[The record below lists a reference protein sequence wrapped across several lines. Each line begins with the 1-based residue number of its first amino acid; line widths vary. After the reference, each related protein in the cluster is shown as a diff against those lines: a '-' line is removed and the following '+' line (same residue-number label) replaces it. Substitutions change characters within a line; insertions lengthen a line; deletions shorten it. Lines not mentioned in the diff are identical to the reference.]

1 MELRQLNMFR
11 TVASTLNFS
20 RAAEAMGYVP
30 SNVTMQV
37 KALEEELGVRLFDRL
52 GKQLVLTTA
61 GERFLKHV
69 EEVLH
74 KLDEARS
81 VVHDEDNLTGTI
93 TISANEVLCAYRL
106 PVVFH
111 RFRSRYPDVR
121 LIFRSVPNQEL
132 KQSLFEGSADVVF
145 MLDEPLRSSGLAV
158 EPLLEET
165 FRLFAAPDH
174 PLAQR
179 MELQLEDFHD
189 EVFLT
194 NEKGCPYRTMFDR
207 GFEQEGID
215 TITYLEFQSAEAI
228 KQCAITGIG
237 IAFLPEVVT
246 EAEVERGELVALPW
260 HIPNLHVYTQML
272 WHKDK
277 WLSPIILSFLEV
289 VREVHAAEDG
299 IDRGCDDQDRD
310 IRGLAAEANL

>member
-1 MELRQLNMFR
+1 MELRQLNTFQ

-20 RAAEAMGYVP
+20 RAAEVLNYVP
-30 SNVTMQV
+30 SNVTMQM
-37 KALEEELGVRLFDRL
+37 KALEDELGVRLFDRL

-61 GERFLKHV
+61 GKRFLTQV
-69 EEVLH
+69 QVVLN

-81 VVHDEDNLTGTI
+81 VVHDNETLSGTL
-93 TISANEVLCAYRL
+93 TISANEVLVAYRL
-106 PVVFH
+106 PAVFQ
-111 RFRSRYPDVR
+111 RLRSQHPGVR

-132 KQSLFEGSADVVF
+132 KQTLFEGTADVVF
-145 MLDEPLRSSGLAV
+145 MLDEPIRSSGLTV

-174 PLAQR
+174 PLAKR
-179 MELQLEDFHD
+179 TELQLEDFHG

-207 GFEQEGID
+207 GFEKEGID
-215 TITYLEFQSAEAI
+215 SITYLEFQSAEAI
-228 KQCAITGIG
+228 KQCAISGIG

-246 EAEVERGELVALPW
+246 EAEVERGELVALSW
-260 HIPNLHVYTQML
+260 EIPDLHVYTQML

-277 WLSPIILSFLEV
+277 WLSPIILSFIEAA
-289 VREVHAAEDG
+289 REIIAIEEENITV
-299 IDRGCDDQDRD
+299 
-310 IRGLAAEANL
+310 

>member
-1 MELRQLNMFR
+1 MELRQLNTFR

-20 RAAEAMGYVP
+20 RAAEVLNYVP
-30 SNVTMQV
+30 SNVTMQI

-61 GERFLKHV
+61 GKRFLTHV
-69 EEVLH
+69 QGVLT

-81 VVHDEDNLTGTI
+81 VVHDNEILSGTL
-93 TISANEVLCAYRL
+93 TISANEVICAYRL
-106 PVVFH
+106 PTVFQL
-111 RFRSRYPDVR
+111 FRSQHPGVR
-121 LIFRSVPNQEL
+121 LIFRSVPNQQL
-132 KQSLFEGSADVVF
+132 KQTLFEGTADVVF
-145 MLDEPLRSSGLAV
+145 MLDEPIRSTGLAV

-174 PLAQR
+174 PLAK
-179 MELQLEDFHD
+179 LTVIQLEDFHG

-207 GFEQEGID
+207 AFEKGGID
-215 TITYLEFQSAEAI
+215 SITYLEFQSAEAI
-228 KQCAITGIG
+228 KQCAISGIG
-237 IAFLPEVVT
+237 IAFLPEIVV

-260 HIPNLHVYTQML
+260 QIPDLHVYTQMV

-277 WLSPIILSFLEV
+277 WLSPIMLSFIEAA
-289 VREVHAAEDG
+289 REV
-299 IDRGCDDQDRD
+299 
-310 IRGLAAEANL
+310 LALEEENKTA

>member
-1 MELRQLNMFR
+1 MMELRQLNTFR

-20 RAAEAMGYVP
+20 RAAEVLNYVP
-30 SNVTMQV
+30 SNVTMQM

-61 GERFLKHV
+61 GKRFLSHV
-69 EEVLH
+69 EGVLNQ
-74 KLDEARS
+74 LDEARS
-81 VVHDEDNLTGTI
+81 VVHDNENLSGTL

-106 PVVFH
+106 PVVFQLL
-111 RFRSRYPDVR
+111 RSRHPGVR

-132 KQSLFEGSADVVF
+132 KQSLFEGTADVVF
-145 MLDEPLRSSGLAV
+145 MLDEPIRSSGLAV

-179 MELQLEDFHD
+179 TVLQLEDFHG

-207 GFEQEGID
+207 SFEKEGID
-215 TITYLEFQSAEAI
+215 SITYLEFQSAEAI

-237 IAFLPEVVT
+237 IAFLPEIVV

-260 HIPNLHVYTQML
+260 QIPDLHVYTQML

-277 WLSPIILSFLEV
+277 WLSPIILSFIEAA
-289 VREVHAAEDG
+289 REVIAVE
-299 IDRGCDDQDRD
+299 
-310 IRGLAAEANL
+310 EEN

>member
-1 MELRQLNMFR
+1 MEVRQLITFR

-20 RAAEAMGYVP
+20 RAAEVLNYVP
-30 SNVTMQV
+30 SNVTMQM
-37 KALEEELGVRLFDRL
+37 KALEDELGVRLFDRL

-61 GERFLKHV
+61 GKRFLIHIQG
-69 EEVLH
+69 VLN

-81 VVHDEDNLTGTI
+81 VVHDNENLSGTL

-111 RFRSRYPDVR
+111 LFRSRYPGVR

-132 KQSLFEGSADVVF
+132 KQTLFEGTADVVF
-145 MLDEPLRSSGLAV
+145 MLDESIRSTGLAV

-165 FRLFAAPDH
+165 FRFFAAPDH
-174 PLAQR
+174 PLAKR
-179 MELQLEDFHD
+179 TVLQLDDFHG

-207 GFEQEGID
+207 SFEKEGID
-215 TITYLEFQSAEAI
+215 SITYLEFQSAEAI

-237 IAFLPEVVT
+237 IAFLPEIT
-246 EAEVERGELVALPW
+246 AKAEVERGELVALPW
-260 HIPNLHVYTQML
+260 QIPDLHVYTQML

-277 WLSPIILSFLEV
+277 WLSPIIISFIEAA
-289 VREVHAAEDG
+289 REV
-299 IDRGCDDQDRD
+299 
-310 IRGLAAEANL
+310 LAVEEENRSV

>member
-1 MELRQLNMFR
+1 MELRQLNTFR

-20 RAAEAMGYVP
+20 RAAEVLNYVP
-30 SNVTMQV
+30 SNVTMQM

-61 GERFLKHV
+61 GKRFLSHV
-69 EEVLH
+69 EGVLNQ
-74 KLDEARS
+74 LDEARS
-81 VVHDEDNLTGTI
+81 VVHDNENLSGTL

-106 PVVFH
+106 PVVFQLL
-111 RFRSRYPDVR
+111 RSRHPGVR

-132 KQSLFEGSADVVF
+132 KQSLFEGTADVVF
-145 MLDEPLRSSGLAV
+145 MLDEPIRSSGLAV

-179 MELQLEDFHD
+179 TVLQLEDFHG

-207 GFEQEGID
+207 SFEKEGID
-215 TITYLEFQSAEAI
+215 SITYLEFQSAEAI

-237 IAFLPEVVT
+237 IAFLPEIVV

-260 HIPNLHVYTQML
+260 QIPDLHVYTQML

-277 WLSPIILSFLEV
+277 WLSPIILSFIEAA
-289 VREVHAAEDG
+289 REVIAVE
-299 IDRGCDDQDRD
+299 
-310 IRGLAAEANL
+310 EEN